1 MVIRRSAVRF
11 LFTAAILIAGR
22 NVGVGPTDLLAQDNP
37 TDRAWKILQDGT
49 ANADEDTRVA
59 ALHALGLLVKN
70 DRARRLA
77 ESKLADQQP
86 AVRVAAAEALGQ
98 IALPAS
104 VPALKAMVKDKES
117 EVVFSATSALY
128 HLGDPS
134 AFQVYY
140 AVLTGQR
147 KTGEPLLESQ
157 MDMLKDP
164 DTLARIGFEAG
175 IGFIPFGGIG
185 YKAFKSFRQDNVSPV
200 RAAAAQRLATD
211 PDPNS
216 GKALAAAAADE
227 KWVVRASAIS
237 AIARRGDASLR
248 PSAEARLDDEQLVV
262 RFTAAAAVVRLAGAP
277 VVRPR

>member
-1 MVIRRSAVRF
+1 MQIFRY
-11 LFTAAILIAGR
+11 AILAPGCLA
-22 NVGVGPTDLLAQDNP
+22 TLLVAAPSAQSP
-37 TDRAWKILQDGT
+37 ADRAWKILQDG
-49 ANADEDTRVA
+49 AAHADDDTRLA

-77 ESKLADQQP
+77 ESKLADPQP
-86 AVRVAAAEALGQ
+86 AVRAAAAEALGQ
-98 IALPAS
+98 IGLPAS
-104 VPALKAMVKDKES
+104 VQALKAMVKDKES

-164 DTLARIGFEAG
+164 DTLARIGFETG
-175 IGFIPFGGIG
+175 IGFIPFGGIS
-185 YKAFKSFRQDNVSPV
+185 YKAFKTFRQDNVSPV
-200 RAAAAQRLATD
+200 RAAAAQRLAID

-248 PSAEARLDDEQLVV
+248 HAAEARLDDEQPIV
-262 RFTAAAAVVRLAGAP
+262 RFNAAAAVVRL
-277 VVRPR
+277 VSK

>member
-1 MVIRRSAVRF
+1 MTSRTIVACLCF
-11 LFTAAILIAGR
+11 LGLAGASQ
-22 NVGVGPTDLLAQDNP
+22 AQAP
-37 TDRAWKILQDGT
+37 ADRAWKILQDGAAHQDT
-49 ANADEDTRVA
+49 DTRVA

-70 DRARRLA
+70 DRARQLA
-77 ESKLADQQP
+77 ESKLGDP
-86 AVRVAAAEALGQ
+86 ESEVRAAAAVALGQ

-104 VPALKAMVKDKES
+104 VPALKGLVKDKES

-128 HLGDPS
+128 QIGDPS

-157 MDMLKDP
+157 MEMLKDP
-164 DTLARIGFEAG
+164 ETLAKIGFETG

-211 PDPNS
+211 PDPTS
-216 GKALAAAAADE
+216 GKALAAAAADD

-237 AIARRGDASLR
+237 AIARRGDASLL
-248 PSAEARLDDEQLVV
+248 PAAEARLDDEQPVV
-262 RFTAAAAVVRLAGAP
+262 RFNAAAAVARLSG
-277 VVRPR
+277 VPRR